1 MAEAIVIFTI
11 IVVDAVI
18 LSISQLLHALSQRS
32 NSESI
37 FFRGNGQNL
46 YLFISIVASAFVLM
60 LILLVPYLRKIFS
73 LTRLTAGEWDWV
85 VFFSILPLMAV
96 EVSKVIIRCK
106 KKRI

>member
-1 MAEAIVIFTI
+1 MAFLV
-11 IVVDAVI
+11 
-18 LSISQLLHALSQRS
+18 LSISQLLHALNQRS

-37 FFRGNGQNL
+37 FFRGNGRNP
-46 YLFISIVASAFVLM
+46 YLFISIVASALVLM

-73 LTRLTAGEWDWV
+73 LTLITAIEWGWV

-96 EVSKVIIRCK
+96 EVSKVIIRCR